1 VLVSARLAPSCA
13 MEGKFTSVHDALY
26 QKPSTHPL
34 LSTGL
39 NPHIQKFME
48 RKAPKPIAIRT
59 ANHVREDVSIVHYPK
74 PELKDTVILCARL
87 ALALGRDPL
96 LAVSQL
102 LTRLP
107 FALRPQEKHEHA
119 YGNQGRQTAC
129 PYREE
134 EDLGAGQV
142 GYHVRPREFV
152 RKIILLGVRAHVNS
166 RCMHVAES
174 RNGWPLGPG
183 LILTRAAPPELHDG
197 AVGVTGPPRPVM
209 RQQAGLTDYISR
221 LGNSEAVRLQSTPVS
236 R

>member
-1 VLVSARLAPSCA
+1 

-26 QKPSTHPL
+26 QKPNTHPL

-96 LAVSQL
+96 LAVCQL

-119 YGNQGRQTAC
+119 YGHQGRQTAC

-142 GYHVRPREFV
+142 GYHVRSREFV

-183 LILTRAAPPELHDG
+183 R
-197 AVGVTGPPRPVM
+197 
-209 RQQAGLTDYISR
+209 
-221 LGNSEAVRLQSTPVS
+221 
-236 R
+236 